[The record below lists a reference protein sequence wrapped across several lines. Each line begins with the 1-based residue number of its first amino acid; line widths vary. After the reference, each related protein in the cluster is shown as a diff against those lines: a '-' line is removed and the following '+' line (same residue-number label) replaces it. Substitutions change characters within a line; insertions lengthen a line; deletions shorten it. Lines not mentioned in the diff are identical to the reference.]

1 MTTPATQG
9 TVVFQGQDIF
19 KIKDE
24 HGRDLLGRLSGNFRK
39 AIGDTQEIP
48 VVGDV
53 VVGTIYDADHLLINE
68 LLPRRSFLQR
78 ELGGGRLGSQGI
90 AANIDTVFIAT
101 SCNQEFNLK
110 RLERFTTIVWDSGAT
125 PVFVLTKSDLATPA
139 ELADKIDQL
148 KNYFYGL
155 PVLVTTSTHDNRSV
169 FAPYLLPG
177 KVVTLI
183 GSSGVGKS
191 TLLNQFLPADEQ
203 LVTNEIR
210 LEDAHGKH
218 TTTSRQLFILEN
230 GAQIIDTPGM
240 RAIGLGTV
248 SSESLE
254 KVCETIVELGKT
266 CRFSNCQHDTEPGCA
281 IKHALQTGEL
291 TAEQFASFKKFQAQ
305 LAYLKKKEARKNK

>member
-1 MTTPATQG
+1 MTVTTIQG
-9 TVVFQGQDIF
+9 TIVFQGQDIF
-19 KIKDE
+19 KIKAQD
-24 HGRDLLGRLSGNFRK
+24 GRNFLGRLSGSFRK
-39 AIGDTQEIP
+39 EIKDARGIP

-53 VVGTIYDADHLLINE
+53 VAGTIYDSDHLLIQA

-78 ELGGGRLGSQGI
+78 AGDGEDCQGI
-90 AANIDTVFIAT
+90 AANVDTVFIAT

-125 PVFVLTKSDLATPA
+125 PVFVLTKSDLVTPE

-155 PVLVTTSTHDNRSV
+155 PVLVTTSTHDNRTI
-169 FAPYLLPG
+169 FAPFLLPG

-203 LVTNEIR
+203 LATHEIR
-210 LEDAHGKH
+210 EDDARGRH
-218 TTTSRQLFILEN
+218 TTTSRQLFFLEN

-240 RAIGLGTV
+240 RGIGLSNV
-248 SSESLE
+248 SSASLE
-254 KVCETIVELGKT
+254 KVFENIVALGKT
-266 CRFSNCQHDTEPGCA
+266 CRFANCRHDTEPGCA

-291 TAEQFASFKKFQAQ
+291 TAEHYASFKKFQAQ
-305 LAYLKKKEARKNK
+305 LAFIKRKEAKKLR